1 MRKNIV
7 SFASGAIAMLLLM
20 GLSVTALAA
29 NGAIKIEVSPIK
41 VMVNG
46 EIFKPKDAS
55 GNDVMV
61 FTYNGTTYAPL
72 RALAEAYGLEVG
84 YDAESR
90 IATVNAKYTAG
101 TNSSN
106 IDSGTLIGEEKAKS
120 AALAHAELQAAQVT
134 FVSCNL
140 EWENGHRVYEVEFY
154 TASGQEYDY
163 EIDAYTAKVLG
174 VDYDAEGYT
183 PNGHDDYIGEERARS
198 IALEKIPGANTNHVR
213 KLKLDYNDGR
223 WIYEV
228 EIYYNGMEYEGEI
241 DANTGKVLKWE
252 AERD

>member
-1 MRKNIV
+1 MRKNIL
-7 SFASGAIAMLLLM
+7 SFAFGAVTMLLLI

-29 NGAIKIEVSPIK
+29 NDTIKIEVSPIK

-46 EIFKPKDAS
+46 EIFKPKDAD

-84 YDAESR
+84 YDAENR
-90 IATVNAKYTAG
+90 IATVNAKFAAG
-101 TNSSN
+101 TNP
-106 IDSGTLIGEEKAKS
+106 GTLIGEEKAKS
-120 AALAHAELQAAQVT
+120 AALAHAELKATQVT
-134 FVSCNL
+134 FAACNL
-140 EWENGHRVYEVEFY
+140 EWENGQRVYEVKFY

-163 EIDAYTAKVLG
+163 EIDAYTAKVLSA
-174 VDYDAEGYT
+174 DYDAEGYT
-183 PNGHDDYIGEERARS
+183 PNDNDDYIGEERARS

-213 KLKLDYNDGR
+213 KLKLDYDDGR

-241 DANTGKVLKWE
+241 DAKSGNVLKWE